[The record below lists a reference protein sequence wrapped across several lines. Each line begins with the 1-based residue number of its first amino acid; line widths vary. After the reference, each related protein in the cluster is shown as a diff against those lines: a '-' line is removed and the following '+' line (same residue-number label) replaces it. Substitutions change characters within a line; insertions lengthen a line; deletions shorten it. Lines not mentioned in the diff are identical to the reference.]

1 MATTT
6 QQHNG
11 ESIMTKKK
19 TEYELRT
26 IRNKKGIQGMSE
38 EQMKAV
44 KQTEKHLSSALQM
57 LFECQDLYL
66 SDLRNLEQSVWDLR
80 RNFNLDERD
89 Y

>member
-1 MATTT
+1 MA
-6 QQHNG
+6 
-11 ESIMTKKK
+11 EKK

-26 IRNKKGIQGMSE
+26 IRNKKGIDGMSE

-44 KQTEKHLSSALQM
+44 KETEIHISSALQM

-66 SDLRNLEQSVWDLR
+66 SDIRNLEQSMWKLR
-80 RNFNLDERD
+80 SNFNLNERD

>member
-1 MATTT
+1 
-6 QQHNG
+6 
-11 ESIMTKKK
+11 MTKKK

-26 IRNKKGIQGMSE
+26 IRNKKGIDGMSE

-44 KQTEKHLSSALQM
+44 KETEIHISSALQM

-66 SDLRNLEQSVWDLR
+66 SDIRNLEQSMWKLR
-80 RNFNLDERD
+80 NNFNLNERD